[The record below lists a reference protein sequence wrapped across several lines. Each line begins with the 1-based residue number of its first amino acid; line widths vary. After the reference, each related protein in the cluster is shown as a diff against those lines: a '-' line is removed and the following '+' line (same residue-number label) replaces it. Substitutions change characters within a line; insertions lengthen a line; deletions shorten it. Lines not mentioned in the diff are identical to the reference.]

1 MELYLL
7 RHGASVANEQ
17 MLVCGSADYPLSE
30 KGIAQAAIAR
40 RNLEAIPFDRI
51 YTSSLSRAIDTIA
64 GINQHV
70 DVLIE
75 EQIKELDTG
84 DVSHITLP
92 ELWASDE
99 RFRRPWRSPDLRYPG
114 GETFREMVD
123 RISSWFERLS
133 RSWGNEE
140 RVLIVGHEG
149 TLRVTYLRLMGLAL
163 DDYPDFPIGNCDL
176 LYFELSGEHVLRHR
190 HVALA
195 AQDGAHG

>member
-7 RHGASVANEQ
+7 RHGASLANER
-17 MLVCGSADYPLSE
+17 MLVCGSSDYPLSE
-30 KGIAQAAIAR
+30 RGLVQAAIAR
-40 RNLEAIPFDRI
+40 KKLESIPFDRI
-51 YTSSLSRAIDTIA
+51 YSSSLSRAIDTIA
-64 GINQHV
+64 GVNQRAH
-70 DVLIE
+70 VLIE
-75 EQIKELDTG
+75 EQIKELNTG

-123 RISSWFERLS
+123 RISSWFERHS

-140 RVLIVGHEG
+140 RVLVVGHEG
-149 TLRVTYLRLMGLAL
+149 TLRVIYLRLMGLAL
-163 DDYPDFPIGNCDL
+163 DDYPDFPIGNCDH
-176 LYFELSGEHVLRHR
+176 LYFELSGGRVLQFR

-195 AQDGAHG
+195 EQEGVHA